1 MANSSTGANEPNVE
15 PPRLEAPADTR
26 RSVERFV
33 QSVVADAGA
42 DGVVVNLSGGIDSSV
57 TATIAVEALG
67 SSRVTGLVLPAGPT
81 PTDDV
86 DDAIHLAEELV
97 VDYRIIDVEPVVERC
112 AALLHDDGGVV
123 GTDTDRDETRT
134 ERDRQLALGNLAA
147 RVRMALAY
155 FHANLAGRLVLGTG
169 NRTELELGYFTKYG
183 DGGVDALPLGG
194 LYKTQVRDLASAL
207 DVPDRIVEKPPT
219 AGLWEGQTDEGELG
233 ASYTVI
239 DAILRELIERG
250 QTVSGTA
257 TRLELDR
264 SLVERIATSVSA
276 SHHKRN
282 MPPIPSEY

>member
-1 MANSSTGANEPNVE
+1 MTNSSTAANGADVE
-15 PPRLEAPADTR
+15 PPNLEAPADTR
-26 RSVERFV
+26 RSIERFV

-57 TATIAVEALG
+57 TATVAVEALG

-81 PTDDV
+81 PVDDV

-97 VDYRIIDVEPVVERC
+97 LDYRVIDVQPIVERC

-123 GTDTDRDETRT
+123 GTPSDRGEALT
-134 ERDRQLALGNLAA
+134 ERDRQMALGNLAA

-155 FHANLAGRLVLGTG
+155 FHANLADRLVLGTG

-194 LYKTQVRDLASAL
+194 LYKTQVRDLARELAL
-207 DVPDRIVEKPPT
+207 PDRIVEKPPT

-233 ASYTVI
+233 ASYAVI
-239 DAILRELIERG
+239 DAILRALNEGGR
-250 QTVSGTA
+250 TVATTA
-257 TRLELDR
+257 TELGLDR

-276 SHHKRN
+276 SHHKRR
-282 MPPIPSEY
+282 MPPIPTEY